1 MSKEKIVKGVDA
13 IIERLK
19 ARDAAAQAELAHI
32 VEVANERLRGSEERK
47 ALAHAHSYQKPFKHH
62 FHCEICG
69 VTFGAWR
76 SDARTCGSDKCRKRF
91 YRQSKK
97 HSLSSHQDHSKRFW

>member
-1 MSKEKIVKGVDA
+1 MREIKGMNE

-19 ARDAAAQAELAHI
+19 QREQREREELSRINKAAF
-32 VEVANERLRGSEERK
+32 ERMRGLPAEERK
-47 ALAHAHSYQKPFKHH
+47 ALFHAYSYQKPFKHR
-62 FHCEICG
+62 FICEICG

-76 SDARTCGSDKCRKRF
+76 SDAKTCGSDKCRKRF

-97 HSLSSHQDHSKRFW
+97 HFLSSHQDHSKRSW